1 VRKARSDKYFR
12 VSAVLWLYRRQPILR
27 DYTVLK
33 TTVMKPEDLAI
44 FQAKVQASQESG
56 VSLPDARASAARG
69 ATTTKRGVT
78 MGPERL
84 SAASAKGRA
93 TMGLDRCHAAALVAS
108 KASLESDYNLGIRT
122 PAQLKRSAQ
131 ASIRRC
137 IELAATAAGFIGTEA
152 VENYL
157 AAHAAHQNDTLVA
170 CDGCF
175 TCPACKINKTY
186 LRRDKV
192 VAHMKR
198 VAAKLGNN
206 KYSGH

>member
-1 VRKARSDKYFR
+1 MEHRELKNTERRLGGPTPPAAVAMACHPG
-12 VSAVLWLYRRQPILR
+12 AVLGP
-27 DYTVLK
+27 
-33 TTVMKPEDLAI
+33 
-44 FQAKVQASQESG
+44 QAAVG
-56 VSLPDARASAARG
+56 DWPVDD
-69 ATTTKRGVT
+69 
-78 MGPERL
+78 RL
-84 SAASAKGRA
+84 
-93 TMGLDRCHAAALVAS
+93 T
-108 KASLESDYNLGIRT
+108 
-122 PAQLKRSAQ
+122 AQLKRSAQ
-131 ASIRRC
+131 ASSRRR
-137 IELAATAAGFIGTEA
+137 IELAATAAAFTETEA

-157 AAHAAHQNDTLVA
+157 TAHAAHQNDTLVA